1 MRNLFVVAFLALA
14 GLPAIA
20 QTQVA
25 AAGLE
30 PTAGAASADG
40 TLTDGAP
47 ADFAPVDAA
56 DVALDDFLWL
66 NRPLVVFAN
75 TPADPAFRQQMD
87 LLAARWQEL
96 ADRDVVVI
104 VDTDPSAMSDAR
116 RVLRPRAFMLVL
128 MDKDGS
134 VAQRKP
140 APWDVR
146 EISRAIDKMPSRREE
161 MRVQQ
166 PGR

>member
-25 AAGLE
+25 AAGPE
-30 PTAGAASADG
+30 PTGGTTSADE

-47 ADFAPVDAA
+47 EGFAPVEAA
-56 DVALDDFLWL
+56 GVALDDFLWL
-66 NRPLVVFAN
+66 NRPLVVFAS

-146 EISRAIDKMPSRREE
+146 EITRAIDKMPSRREE
-161 MRVQQ
+161 IRVQQ